1 VSPLFGNKDQPQSD
15 ITATLHEGIDRLN
28 ALTLP
33 QLAAEVMNTGFGPT
47 CPDADGLP
55 TVTMIAGVL
64 VPGAERSTDTDAFE
78 HLKDLTAEGVQV
90 LEHASLVR
98 FAVYSSE
105 GGKFFKLTRLGRSA
119 LDNKTVGRIL
129 SGGGQ

>member
-1 VSPLFGNKDQPQSD
+1 MSPLFGNKEQPQTDS
-15 ITATLHEGIDRLN
+15 TVTLHQEIDRLN
-28 ALTLP
+28 SVSLP
-33 QLAAEVMNTGFGPT
+33 QLGAEVMTKGFGPT

-64 VPGAERSTDTDAFE
+64 GPGADRSTDTDAFE
-78 HLKDLTAEGVQV
+78 RLKDLTAEGVQV

-105 GGKFFKLTRLGRSA
+105 GGKFFKLTRFGRSA
-119 LDNKTVGRIL
+119 LEGNTVDRIL
-129 SGGGQ
+129 SGAG